1 MAFQISTQEKGE
13 TLVVSL
19 SGSLDTLFA
28 EDLKT
33 AFGQVLRT
41 GKRHVVLDLQGVKYV
56 ASSAIRAFL
65 YLAKSLQKTRG
76 ELRVAQVNPK
86 VLEVFKMVGMGSA
99 IPIFDSLPE
108 AMEGFG
114 DPGRVEEYACA
125 ERGMVPE
132 RHAPAQPTRLAGADH
147 ELRQPGG

>member
-1 MAFQISTQEKGE
+1 MAFQISTQEKGG

-41 GKRHVVLDLQGVKYV
+41 GKKRVVLNLQGVKYV

-65 YLAKSLQKTRG
+65 YLGKSLQQG
-76 ELRVAQVNPK
+76 QGALRIAQVTPK
-86 VLEVFKMVGMGSA
+86 VLEVFRMVGLGTA
-99 IPIFDSLPE
+99 IPIFDSLSE
-108 AMEGFG
+108 ALESFE
-114 DPGRVEEYACA
+114 P
-125 ERGMVPE
+125 
-132 RHAPAQPTRLAGADH
+132 
-147 ELRQPGG
+147 